1 MLHRLYFLTLA
12 SLILVT
18 SACSTN
24 IRNPDATSL
33 VKPHIV
39 PEYSLGL
46 IQFTSES
53 ISQPHQIGNSATRIL
68 SSKLEDSGLR
78 VTTLSTKNLDN
89 IEFQLSGV
97 ITEYSEVEESIDTL
111 VFQQRTSVARAS
123 LEFTLSDIVSGKP
136 ILSESVTGEY
146 RKIISNSARS
156 SMKDHRDPA
165 LIDGALNAASGKLTE
180 KIIQVL
186 NTIPFQGKIIDITNQ
201 TVILKA
207 GTRSNLEV
215 DTELD
220 VYHIGEAILDL
231 SSGNIAGYLENKV
244 GSIKITKHRNS
255 NLSEASVISGSSIKA
270 GDIVRQEP

>member
-231 SSGNIAGYLENKV
+231 SSGKIAGYLENKV